1 MINMLFIPQSK
12 ANELMT
18 GIWIFSSSGNLSG
31 SQNKSI
37 DVSFVMS
44 CTQCLRLGSGLGG
57 A

>member
-1 MINMLFIPQSK
+1 MLFIPQSK
-12 ANELMT
+12 VNELMT

-31 SQNKSI
+31 SQNKSV